1 MTTYRKKL
9 LFTLIMLVM
18 VVLMAVGFLLGHLFK
33 SYYIKTFN
41 ERIQNETF
49 FISTYIKEH
58 GGITSFL
65 EKGKTSKLTPL
76 LESNLTILSADGEIL
91 YDSTS
96 SNELLESHVDVFKK
110 ITLETKKDKRE
121 GYEVVAGDSDLHYY
135 WNAVE
140 SEGQVEGFVV
150 HSNEIEAIHQVNRQ
164 MWSILIVCLGAALI
178 IILMLASKITSYY
191 TRPIEEATMAA
202 IELAKGNYRTRKFEQ
217 HSDETGMLTTSLN
230 KLARNLLE
238 TETAREMNQDRLET
252 LVENIGS
259 GVLLIDSKGYTTLIN
274 REFKKIFEVDSQ
286 TFLSKVYYSV
296 IKDQEVIALIEEIF
310 RTEKTIKRQV
320 KLPLSLERKHFEIY
334 GAPIIGD
341 YYDEWKGILLIFH
354 DITELKRLEKMRKD
368 FVANVSHELR
378 TPITSIKGFSE
389 TLLDG
394 AWKDEKTLKHF
405 LSIILKESDRLQE
418 LIQELLNL
426 SKMEQQEFVL
436 KTDTIDIVI
445 ILKEIQEMLIGKLHK
460 KDISLEIQVPT
471 HSVFIEGE
479 SDRIKQVFI
488 NLITNAVAYTPNG
501 GVVTAVVTENEHTV
515 DIIIRDNGIGIDEKE
530 LPRIFERFYRIDKAR
545 SRDSGGT
552 GIGLAIVK
560 HIVEVHK
567 GKIKVES
574 TPGSGTTFTVT
585 LNKKLNGHV

>member
-9 LFTLIMLVM
+9 LYTLIMLVM
-18 VVLMAVGFLLGHLFK
+18 VVMMAVGFLLGHLFK

-49 FISTYIKEH
+49 FISTYIQEH

-65 EKGKTSKLTPL
+65 EEGKTAKLTPL
-76 LESNLTILSADGEIL
+76 LDSNLTILSESGEIL

-96 SNELLESHVDVFKK
+96 SNELHKNHANILRKIILEKGLK
-110 ITLETKKDKRE
+110 QEE
-121 GYEVVAGDSDLHYY
+121 GYEVIEGESDLHYY
-135 WNAVE
+135 WKTVE
-140 SEGQVEGFVV
+140 KDGEIEGFVV
-150 HSNEIEAIHQVNRQ
+150 HSNEIEAIHQVNKQ
-164 MWSILIVCLGAALI
+164 MWQILIICLGVALI

-202 IELAKGNYRTRKFEQ
+202 IELAKGNYRTRTFEQ

-230 KLARNLLE
+230 ILARNLQE

-274 REFKKIFEVDSQ
+274 REFKKSFGVNSA
-286 TFLSKVYYSV
+286 TFLFQVFYSV
-296 IKDQEVIALIEEIF
+296 IKDKEVISIIEEIF

-320 KLPLSLERKHFEIY
+320 KIPLAIERKHFEIY
-334 GAPIIGD
+334 GAPIIGTH
-341 YYDEWKGILLIFH
+341 DEWKGILLIFH
-354 DITELKRLEKMRKD
+354 DITELKRLEQMRKD

-394 AWKDEKTLKHF
+394 ALKDEKTLKHF

-436 KTDTIDIVI
+436 KTGDVDITNV
-445 ILKEIQEMLIGKLHK
+445 LGDIQEMLIGKLK
-460 KDISLEIQVPT
+460 EKEVSLEIKASSEP
-471 HSVFIEGE
+471 VFIEGE
-479 SDRIKQVFI
+479 SDRIKRVFI
-488 NLITNAVAYTPNG
+488 NLITNALTYTPNG
-501 GVVTAVVTENEHTV
+501 GWVTVNVTENEQTV
-515 DIIIRDNGIGIDEKE
+515 DIVVQDSGIGIEEKE

-560 HIVEVHK
+560 HIIEVHK

-585 LNKKLNGHV
+585 LNKSLKGKV

>member
-9 LFTLIMLVM
+9 LYTLIMLVM
-18 VVLMAVGFLLGHLFK
+18 VVMMAVGFLLGHLFK

-49 FISTYIKEH
+49 FISTYIQEH

-65 EKGKTSKLTPL
+65 EEGKTAKLTPL
-76 LESNLTILSADGEIL
+76 LDSNLTILSASGEIL

-96 SNELLESHVDVFKK
+96 SNELHKNHANILRKIILEKGLK
-110 ITLETKKDKRE
+110 QEE
-121 GYEVVAGDSDLHYY
+121 GYEVIEGESDLHYY
-135 WNAVE
+135 WKTIE
-140 SEGQVEGFVV
+140 KDGEIEGFVV
-150 HSNEIEAIHQVNRQ
+150 HSNEIEAIHQVNKQ
-164 MWSILIVCLGAALI
+164 MWQILIICLGVALI

-202 IELAKGNYRTRKFEQ
+202 IELAKGNYRTRTFEQ

-230 KLARNLLE
+230 ILARNLQE

-274 REFKKIFEVDSQ
+274 REFKKSFGVNSA
-286 TFLSKVYYSV
+286 TFLFQVFYSV
-296 IKDQEVIALIEEIF
+296 IKDKEVISIIEEIF

-320 KLPLSLERKHFEIY
+320 KIPLAIERKHFEIY
-334 GAPIIGD
+334 GAPIIGTH
-341 YYDEWKGILLIFH
+341 DEWKGILLIFH
-354 DITELKRLEKMRKD
+354 DITELKRLEQMRKD

-394 AWKDEKTLKHF
+394 ALKDEKTLKHF

-436 KTDTIDIVI
+436 KTGVVDITNV
-445 ILKEIQEMLIGKLHK
+445 LGDIQEMLIGKLK
-460 KDISLEIQVPT
+460 EKEVSLEIKASSKP
-471 HSVFIEGE
+471 VFIEGE

-488 NLITNAVAYTPNG
+488 NLITNALTYTPNG
-501 GVVTAVVTENEHTV
+501 GWVTVNVTENEQTV
-515 DIIIRDNGIGIDEKE
+515 DIIVQDSGIGIEEKE

-560 HIVEVHK
+560 HIIEVHK

-585 LNKKLNGHV
+585 LNKSLKGKV

>member
-9 LFTLIMLVM
+9 LFTLITLVM

-49 FISTYIKEH
+49 FISTYIQEH
-58 GGITSFL
+58 GGIVSFL
-65 EKGKTSKLTPL
+65 EKGKTAKLTPL
-76 LESNLTILSADGEIL
+76 LDSNLTILATNGDIL

-96 SNELLESHVDVFKK
+96 SNEILKNHANVLRK
-110 ITLETKKDKRE
+110 ITLEKGRKHGE
-121 GYEVVAGDSDLHYY
+121 GYEVVEGDSDLHYY
-135 WNAVE
+135 WKTVE
-140 SEGQVEGFVV
+140 KDGEIEGFVV
-150 HSNEIEAIHQVNRQ
+150 HSNEIEAIHQVNKQ
-164 MWSILIVCLGAALI
+164 MWQILIICLGVALI

-191 TRPIEEATMAA
+191 TRPIEQATMTA
-202 IELAKGNYRTRKFEQ
+202 IELAKGNYGTRTLEL

-230 KLARNLLE
+230 ILARNLQE
-238 TETAREMNQDRLET
+238 TEIAREMNQDRLET

-259 GVLLIDSKGYTTLIN
+259 GVLLIDSKGYTTVIN
-274 REFKKIFEVDSQ
+274 REFKKSFRVDAAS
-286 TFLSKVYYSV
+286 FLFQEYYSV
-296 IKDQEVIALIEEIF
+296 IKDQEVISIIEEIF

-320 KLPLSLERKHFEIY
+320 KIPLSIERKHFEIY
-334 GAPIIGD
+334 GAPIIGNH
-341 YYDEWKGILLIFH
+341 DEWKGILLIFH
-354 DITELKRLEKMRKD
+354 DITELKRLEQMRKD

-394 AWKDEKTLKHF
+394 ALKDEKTLKHF

-436 KTDTIDIVI
+436 KAGVVDITKV
-445 ILKEIQEMLIGKLHK
+445 LGEIQEMLMGKLK
-460 KDISLEIQVPT
+460 EKEVSLKIIASQDP
-471 HSVFIEGE
+471 VFIEGE

-488 NLITNAVAYTPNG
+488 NLITNALTYTPNEG
-501 GVVTAVVTENEHTV
+501 SVTVNVIENEQTV
-515 DIIIRDNGIGIDEKE
+515 DIVVQDSGIGIEEKE

-560 HIVEVHK
+560 HIIEVHK

-574 TPGSGTTFTVT
+574 KPGKGTTFTVT
-585 LNKKLNGHV
+585 LNKSLKGKM

>member
-9 LFTLIMLVM
+9 LYTLIMLVM
-18 VVLMAVGFLLGHLFK
+18 VVMMAVGFLLGHLFK

-41 ERIQNETF
+41 DRIQNETF
-49 FISTYIKEH
+49 FISTYIQEH
-58 GGITSFL
+58 GGISSFL
-65 EKGKTSKLTPL
+65 ENGKTAKLTPL
-76 LESNLTILSADGEIL
+76 LDSNLTILSAGGEIL

-96 SNELLESHVDVFKK
+96 SNELHKNHANVLRKIILEKGLK
-110 ITLETKKDKRE
+110 QEE
-121 GYEVVAGDSDLHYY
+121 GYEVIKGESDLHYY
-135 WNAVE
+135 WKTVE
-140 SEGQVEGFVV
+140 KDGEIEGFVV
-150 HSNEIEAIHQVNRQ
+150 HSNEIDAIHQVNRQ
-164 MWSILIVCLGAALI
+164 MWQILIICLGVALI
-178 IILMLASKITSYY
+178 IILILASKITSYY

-202 IELAKGNYRTRKFEQ
+202 IELAKGNYRTRTFEQ

-230 KLARNLLE
+230 ILARNLQE

-274 REFKKIFEVDSQ
+274 REFKKSFGVNSA
-286 TFLSKVYYSV
+286 TFLFQLFYSV
-296 IKDQEVIALIEEIF
+296 IKDQEVISIIEEIF

-320 KLPLSLERKHFEIY
+320 KIPLALERKHFEIY
-334 GAPIIGD
+334 GAPIIGNH
-341 YYDEWKGILLIFH
+341 DEWQGILLIFH
-354 DITELKRLEKMRKD
+354 DITELKRLEQMRKD

-394 AWKDEKTLKHF
+394 AFKDEETLKHF

-436 KTDTIDIVI
+436 KAGVVDITKV
-445 ILKEIQEMLIGKLHK
+445 LSEIQEMLIGKVMEK
-460 KDISLEIQVPT
+460 EVSLEIKASED
-471 HSVFIEGE
+471 SVFIEGE

-488 NLITNAVAYTPNG
+488 NLITNALTYTPNG
-501 GVVTAVVTENEHTV
+501 GSVTVKVTENEQTV
-515 DIIIRDNGIGIDEKE
+515 DIAVQDSGIGIEEKE

-560 HIVEVHK
+560 HIIEVHK
-567 GKIKVES
+567 GKINVES
-574 TPGSGTTFTVT
+574 TPGKGTTFTVT
-585 LNKKLNGHV
+585 LNKSLKGKV

>member
-9 LFTLIMLVM
+9 LFTLIALVM
-18 VVLMAVGFLLGHLFK
+18 VVLMAVGLLLGHLFK

-58 GGITSFL
+58 GGIISFL

-96 SNELLESHVDVFKK
+96 SNELRESHAGVLKK
-110 ITLETKKDKRE
+110 ITLENGKAQRE
-121 GYEVVAGDSDLHYY
+121 GYEVVDGESDLHYY
-135 WNAVE
+135 WSAIE
-140 SEGQVEGFVV
+140 KDGQIEGFVV
-150 HSNEIEAIHQVNRQ
+150 HSNEIEAIKQVNRQ
-164 MWSILIVCLGAALI
+164 MWSILVVCLGAALI

-217 HSDETGMLTTSLN
+217 HSDETGMLTSSLN
-230 KLARNLLE
+230 KLARNLQE
-238 TETAREMNQDRLET
+238 TEMAREMNQDRLET
-252 LVENIGS
+252 LVENMGS

-274 REFKKIFEVDSQ
+274 REFKKTFDVDSHS
-286 TFLSKVYYSV
+286 FLYKDYYSV
-296 IKDQEVIALIEEIF
+296 IKDEEVIALIEEIF

-320 KLPLSLERKHFEIY
+320 KIPLPLKRKHFEIY

-341 YYDEWKGILLIFH
+341 YDEWKGILLIYH
-354 DITELKRLEKMRKD
+354 DITELKRLEQMRKD

-394 AWKDEKTLKHF
+394 AWKDEETLKRF
-405 LSIILKESDRLQE
+405 LTIILNESDRLQE
-418 LIQELLNL
+418 LIQALLNL

-436 KTDTIDIVI
+436 KADKVDITN
-445 ILKEIQEMLIGKLHK
+445 ILKEIQDMLIGKLRTK
-460 KDISLEIQVPT
+460 EISLEIQVPET
-471 HSVFIEGE
+471 SVFIEGE

-488 NLITNAVAYTPNG
+488 NLITNALAYTPNG
-501 GVVTAVVTENEHTV
+501 GLVTAIVRENEKTV
-515 DIIIRDNGIGIDEKE
+515 DIIVQDNGIGIEEKE

-567 GKIKVES
+567 GKINVES
-574 TPGSGTTFTVT
+574 KLGTGTTFTVT
-585 LNKKLNGHV
+585 FNKKLKR

>member
-9 LFTLIMLVM
+9 LYTLIMLVM
-18 VVLMAVGFLLGHLFK
+18 VVMMAVGFLLGHLFK

-49 FISTYIKEH
+49 FISTYIQEH

-65 EKGKTSKLTPL
+65 EEGKTAKLTPL
-76 LESNLTILSADGEIL
+76 LDSNLTILSASGEIL

-96 SNELLESHVDVFKK
+96 SNELHKNHANILRKIILEKGLK
-110 ITLETKKDKRE
+110 QEE
-121 GYEVVAGDSDLHYY
+121 GYEVIEGESDLHYY
-135 WNAVE
+135 WKTVE
-140 SEGQVEGFVV
+140 KDGEIEGFVV
-150 HSNEIEAIHQVNRQ
+150 HSNEIEAIHQVNKQ
-164 MWSILIVCLGAALI
+164 MWQILIICLGVALI

-202 IELAKGNYRTRKFEQ
+202 IELAKGNYRTRTFEQ

-230 KLARNLLE
+230 ILARNLQE

-274 REFKKIFEVDSQ
+274 REFKKSFGVNSA
-286 TFLSKVYYSV
+286 TFLFQVFYSV
-296 IKDQEVIALIEEIF
+296 IKDKEVISIIEEIF

-320 KLPLSLERKHFEIY
+320 KIPLAIERKHFEIY
-334 GAPIIGD
+334 GAPIIGTH
-341 YYDEWKGILLIFH
+341 DEWKGILLIFH
-354 DITELKRLEKMRKD
+354 DITELKRLEQMRKD

-394 AWKDEKTLKHF
+394 ALKDEKTLKHF

-436 KTDTIDIVI
+436 KTGVVDITNV
-445 ILKEIQEMLIGKLHK
+445 LGDIQEMLIGKLK
-460 KDISLEIQVPT
+460 EKEVSLEIKASSEP
-471 HSVFIEGE
+471 VFIEGE

-488 NLITNAVAYTPNG
+488 NLITNALTYTPNG
-501 GVVTAVVTENEHTV
+501 GWVTVNVTENEQTV
-515 DIIIRDNGIGIDEKE
+515 DIIVQDSGIGIEEKE

-560 HIVEVHK
+560 HIIEVHK

-585 LNKKLNGHV
+585 LNKSLKGKV

>member
-9 LFTLIMLVM
+9 LFTLIALVM
-18 VVLMAVGFLLGHLFK
+18 VVLMAVGLLLGHLFK

-41 ERIQNETF
+41 ERIQNETL

-58 GGITSFL
+58 GGIISFL

-76 LESNLTILSADGEIL
+76 LESNLTMLSADGEIL

-96 SNELLESHVDVFKK
+96 SNELRESHAGVLKK
-110 ITLETKKDKRE
+110 ITLEKGKAQRE
-121 GYEVVAGDSDLHYY
+121 GYEVVDGESDLHYY
-135 WNAVE
+135 WSAIE
-140 SEGQVEGFVV
+140 KDGQIEGFVV
-150 HSNEIEAIHQVNRQ
+150 HSNEIEAIQQVNRQ
-164 MWSILIVCLGAALI
+164 MWSILVVCLGAALI

-217 HSDETGMLTTSLN
+217 HSDETGMLTSSLN
-230 KLARNLLE
+230 KLARNLQD
-238 TETAREMNQDRLET
+238 TEMAREMNQDRLET
-252 LVENIGS
+252 LVENMGS

-274 REFKKIFEVDSQ
+274 REFKKTFDVDSH
-286 TFLSKVYYSV
+286 TFLYKDYYSV
-296 IKDQEVIALIEEIF
+296 IKDEEVIALIEEIF

-320 KLPLSLERKHFEIY
+320 KIPLPLKRNFEIY

-341 YYDEWKGILLIFH
+341 YDEWKGILLIFH
-354 DITELKRLEKMRKD
+354 DITELKRLEQMRKD

-394 AWKDEKTLKHF
+394 AWKDEKTLKRF
-405 LSIILKESDRLQE
+405 LTIILNESDRLQE
-418 LIQELLNL
+418 LIQALLNL

-436 KTDTIDIVI
+436 KADKVDITN
-445 ILKEIQEMLIGKLHK
+445 ILKEIQDMLIGKLRTK
-460 KDISLEIQVPT
+460 EISLEIQVPET
-471 HSVFIEGE
+471 SVFIEGE

-488 NLITNAVAYTPNG
+488 NLITNALAYTPNG
-501 GVVTAVVTENEHTV
+501 GLVTAIVRENEETV
-515 DIIIRDNGIGIDEKE
+515 DIIVQDNGIGIEEKE

-567 GKIKVES
+567 GKINVES
-574 TPGSGTTFTVT
+574 KLGTGTTFTVT
-585 LNKKLNGHV
+585 FNKKLKR

>member
-9 LFTLIMLVM
+9 LYTLIMLVM
-18 VVLMAVGFLLGHLFK
+18 VVMMAVGFLLGHLFK

-49 FISTYIKEH
+49 FISTYIQEH

-65 EKGKTSKLTPL
+65 EEGKTAKLTPL
-76 LESNLTILSADGEIL
+76 LDSNLTILSASGEIL

-96 SNELLESHVDVFKK
+96 SNELHKNHANILRKIILEKGLK
-110 ITLETKKDKRE
+110 QEE
-121 GYEVVAGDSDLHYY
+121 GYEVIEGESDLHYY
-135 WNAVE
+135 WKTVE
-140 SEGQVEGFVV
+140 KDGEIEGFVV
-150 HSNEIEAIHQVNRQ
+150 HSNEIEAIHQVNKQ
-164 MWSILIVCLGAALI
+164 MWQILIICLGVALI

-202 IELAKGNYRTRKFEQ
+202 IELAKGNYRTRTFEQ

-230 KLARNLLE
+230 ILARNLQE

-274 REFKKIFEVDSQ
+274 REFKKSFGVNSA
-286 TFLSKVYYSV
+286 TFLFQVFYSV
-296 IKDQEVIALIEEIF
+296 IKDKEVISIIEEIF

-320 KLPLSLERKHFEIY
+320 KIPLAIERKHFEIY
-334 GAPIIGD
+334 GAPIIGTH
-341 YYDEWKGILLIFH
+341 DEWKGILLIFH
-354 DITELKRLEKMRKD
+354 DITELKRLEQMRKD

-394 AWKDEKTLKHF
+394 ALKDEKTLKHF

-436 KTDTIDIVI
+436 KTGVVDITNV
-445 ILKEIQEMLIGKLHK
+445 LGDIQEMLIGKLK
-460 KDISLEIQVPT
+460 EKEVSLEIKASSEP
-471 HSVFIEGE
+471 VFIEGE

-488 NLITNAVAYTPNG
+488 NLITNALTYTPNG
-501 GVVTAVVTENEHTV
+501 GWVTVNVIENEQTV
-515 DIIIRDNGIGIDEKE
+515 DIIVQDSGIGIEEKE

-560 HIVEVHK
+560 HIIEVHK

-585 LNKKLNGHV
+585 LNKSLKGKV

>member
-9 LFTLIMLVM
+9 LYTLIMLVM
-18 VVLMAVGFLLGHLFK
+18 VVMMAVGFLLGHLFK

-49 FISTYIKEH
+49 FISTYIQEH

-65 EKGKTSKLTPL
+65 EEGKTAKLTPL
-76 LESNLTILSADGEIL
+76 LDSNLTILSASGEIL

-96 SNELLESHVDVFKK
+96 SNELHKNHANILRKIILEKGLK
-110 ITLETKKDKRE
+110 QEE
-121 GYEVVAGDSDLHYY
+121 GYEVIEGESDLHYY
-135 WNAVE
+135 WKTVE
-140 SEGQVEGFVV
+140 KDGEIEGFVV
-150 HSNEIEAIHQVNRQ
+150 HSNEIEAIHQVNKQ
-164 MWSILIVCLGAALI
+164 MWQILIICLGVALI

-202 IELAKGNYRTRKFEQ
+202 IELAKGNYRTRTFEQ

-230 KLARNLLE
+230 ILARNLQE

-274 REFKKIFEVDSQ
+274 REFKKSFGVNSA
-286 TFLSKVYYSV
+286 TFLFQVFYSV
-296 IKDQEVIALIEEIF
+296 IKDQEVISIIEEIF

-320 KLPLSLERKHFEIY
+320 KIPLAIERKHFEIY
-334 GAPIIGD
+334 GAPIIGTH
-341 YYDEWKGILLIFH
+341 DEWKGILLIFH
-354 DITELKRLEKMRKD
+354 DITELKRLEQMRKD

-394 AWKDEKTLKHF
+394 ALKDEKTLKHF

-436 KTDTIDIVI
+436 KTGVVDITNV
-445 ILKEIQEMLIGKLHK
+445 LGDIQEMLIGKLK
-460 KDISLEIQVPT
+460 EKEVSLEIKASSEP
-471 HSVFIEGE
+471 VFIEGE

-488 NLITNAVAYTPNG
+488 NLITNALTYTPNG
-501 GVVTAVVTENEHTV
+501 GWVTVNVTENEQTV
-515 DIIIRDNGIGIDEKE
+515 DIIVQDSGIGIEEKE

-560 HIVEVHK
+560 HIIEVHK

-585 LNKKLNGHV
+585 LNKSLKGKV

>member
-9 LFTLIMLVM
+9 LFTLITLVM

-76 LESNLTILSADGEIL
+76 LESNLTILSTDGEVL
-91 YDSTS
+91 YDSSS
-96 SNELLESHVDVFKK
+96 SNELLDSHAEVLRK
-110 ITLETKKDKRE
+110 ITLEKTGEQRE
-121 GYEVVAGDSDLHYY
+121 GYEVVEGDSDLHYY
-135 WNAVE
+135 WSAVE
-140 SEGQVEGFVV
+140 KDGEIEGFVI
-150 HSNEIEAIHQVNRQ
+150 HSNEIEAIQQVNRQ
-164 MWSILIVCLGAALI
+164 MWSILVICLGAALI

-202 IELAKGNYRTRKFEQ
+202 IDLAKGNYRTRKFEQ
-217 HSDETGMLTTSLN
+217 HSDETGMLTNSLN
-230 KLARNLLE
+230 ILARNLQE
-238 TETAREMNQDRLET
+238 TEMAREMNQDRLET
-252 LVENIGS
+252 LVENMGS

-274 REFKKIFEVDSQ
+274 REFKKTFDVDSH
-286 TFLSKVYYSV
+286 TFLYQDYYSV
-296 IKDQEVIALIEEIF
+296 IKDEEVIALIEEIF

-320 KLPLSLERKHFEIY
+320 KIPLALKRKHFEIY

-341 YYDEWKGILLIFH
+341 YDEWKGILLIFH
-354 DITELKRLEKMRKD
+354 DITELKRLEQMRKD

-405 LSIILKESDRLQE
+405 LSIILNESDRLQE

-436 KTDTIDIVI
+436 KTDKVDMTT
-445 ILKEIQEMLIGKLHK
+445 ILKEIQEMLMGKLRK
-460 KDISLEIQVPT
+460 KEISLEVKVPS
-471 HSVFIEGE
+471 HSVVIEGE

-488 NLITNAVAYTPNG
+488 NLITNALAYTPNG
-501 GVVTAVVTENEHTV
+501 GIVTVTVAEKEQTV
-515 DIIIRDNGIGIDEKE
+515 DVIVQDNGIGIEEKE

-567 GKIKVES
+567 GKINVES
-574 TPGSGTTFTVT
+574 KPGTGTTFIVT
-585 LNKKLNGHV
+585 LNKKLKGNR

>member
-65 EKGKTSKLTPL
+65 EKGKTSRLTPL

-121 GYEVVAGDSDLHYY
+121 GYEVVDGESDLHYY

-140 SEGQVEGFVV
+140 SGGQVEGFVV
-150 HSNEIEAIHQVNRQ
+150 HSNEIEAIRQVNRQ

-286 TFLSKVYYSV
+286 TFLCKVYYSV

-460 KDISLEIQVPT
+460 KEISLEIQVPT

-501 GVVTAVVTENEHTV
+501 GVVTATVTENEHTV

>member
-9 LFTLIMLVM
+9 LYTLIMLVM
-18 VVLMAVGFLLGHLFK
+18 VVMMAVGFLLGHLFK

-49 FISTYIKEH
+49 FISTYIQEH

-65 EKGKTSKLTPL
+65 EEGKTAKLTPL
-76 LESNLTILSADGEIL
+76 LDSNLTILSASGEIL

-96 SNELLESHVDVFKK
+96 SNELHKNHANILRKIILEKGLK
-110 ITLETKKDKRE
+110 QEE
-121 GYEVVAGDSDLHYY
+121 GYEVIEGESDLHYY
-135 WNAVE
+135 WKTIE
-140 SEGQVEGFVV
+140 KDGEIEGFVV
-150 HSNEIEAIHQVNRQ
+150 HSNEIEAIHQVNKQ
-164 MWSILIVCLGAALI
+164 MWQILIICLGVALI

-202 IELAKGNYRTRKFEQ
+202 IELAKGNYRTRTFEQ

-230 KLARNLLE
+230 ILARNLQE

-274 REFKKIFEVDSQ
+274 REFKKSFGVNSA
-286 TFLSKVYYSV
+286 TFLFQVFYSV
-296 IKDQEVIALIEEIF
+296 IKDKEVISIIEEIF

-320 KLPLSLERKHFEIY
+320 KIPLAIERKHFEIY
-334 GAPIIGD
+334 GAPIIGTH
-341 YYDEWKGILLIFH
+341 DEWKGILLIFH
-354 DITELKRLEKMRKD
+354 DITELKRLEQMRKD

-394 AWKDEKTLKHF
+394 ALKDEKTLKHF

-436 KTDTIDIVI
+436 KTGDVDITNV
-445 ILKEIQEMLIGKLHK
+445 LGDIQEMLIGKLK
-460 KDISLEIQVPT
+460 EKEVSLEIKSSSKP
-471 HSVFIEGE
+471 VFIEGE

-488 NLITNAVAYTPNG
+488 NLITNALTYTPNG
-501 GVVTAVVTENEHTV
+501 GWVTVNVTENEQTV
-515 DIIIRDNGIGIDEKE
+515 DIVVQDSGIGIEEKE

-560 HIVEVHK
+560 HIIEVHK

-585 LNKKLNGHV
+585 LNKSLKGKV

>member
-1 MTTYRKKL
+1 MTKYRKKL
-9 LFTLIMLVM
+9 LFTLIALVM
-18 VVLMAVGFLLGHLFK
+18 VVLMAVGLLLGHLFK

-58 GGITSFL
+58 GGIISFL

-76 LESNLTILSADGEIL
+76 LESNLTILSAEGEIL

-96 SNELLESHVDVFKK
+96 SNELRESHADVLRK
-110 ITLETKKDKRE
+110 ITLKKGKDQRE
-121 GYEVVAGDSDLHYY
+121 GYEVVDGESDLHYY
-135 WNAVE
+135 WSAIE
-140 SEGQVEGFVV
+140 KDGEIEGFVV
-150 HSNEIEAIHQVNRQ
+150 HSNEIEAIQQVNRQ
-164 MWSILIVCLGAALI
+164 MWSILVVCLGAALI

-202 IELAKGNYRTRKFEQ
+202 IEMSKGNYRTRKFEQ
-217 HSDETGMLTTSLN
+217 HSDETGMLTSSLN
-230 KLARNLLE
+230 KLARNLQE
-238 TETAREMNQDRLET
+238 TEMAREMNQDRLET
-252 LVENIGS
+252 LVENMGS

-274 REFKKIFEVDSQ
+274 REFKKTFDVDAH
-286 TFLSKVYYSV
+286 TFLYKDYYSV
-296 IKDQEVIALIEEIF
+296 IKNEEVIALIEEIF

-320 KLPLSLERKHFEIY
+320 KIPLSLKRKHFEIY

-341 YYDEWKGILLIFH
+341 YDEWKGILLIYH
-354 DITELKRLEKMRKD
+354 DITELKKLEQMRKD

-405 LSIILKESDRLQE
+405 LSIILNESDRLQE
-418 LIQELLNL
+418 LIQALLNL

-436 KTDTIDIVI
+436 KTDKVDITNL
-445 ILKEIQEMLIGKLHK
+445 LKEIQEMLIGKLQRK
-460 KDISLEIQVPT
+460 KISLEIQVPKT
-471 HSVFIEGE
+471 LVFIEGE

-501 GVVTAVVTENEHTV
+501 GIVSAIVRENEQTV
-515 DIIIRDNGIGIDEKE
+515 DIIIQDNGIGIEEKE

-574 TPGSGTTFTVT
+574 KPGTGTTFTVT
-585 LNKKLNGHV
+585 FNKKLKGEV

>member
-9 LFTLIMLVM
+9 LYTLIMLVM
-18 VVLMAVGFLLGHLFK
+18 VVMMAVGFLLGHLFK

-49 FISTYIKEH
+49 FISTYIQEH

-65 EKGKTSKLTPL
+65 KEGKTAKLTPL
-76 LESNLTILSADGEIL
+76 LDSNLTILSASGEIL

-96 SNELLESHVDVFKK
+96 SNELHKNHANILRKIILEKGLK
-110 ITLETKKDKRE
+110 QEE
-121 GYEVVAGDSDLHYY
+121 GYEVIEGESDLHYY
-135 WNAVE
+135 WKTVE
-140 SEGQVEGFVV
+140 KDGEIEGFVV
-150 HSNEIEAIHQVNRQ
+150 HSNEIEAIHQVNKQ
-164 MWSILIVCLGAALI
+164 MWQILIICLGVALI

-202 IELAKGNYRTRKFEQ
+202 IELAKGNYRTRTFEQ

-230 KLARNLLE
+230 ILARNLQE

-274 REFKKIFEVDSQ
+274 REFKKSFGVNSA
-286 TFLSKVYYSV
+286 TFLFQVFYSV
-296 IKDQEVIALIEEIF
+296 IKDQEVISIIEEIF

-320 KLPLSLERKHFEIY
+320 KIPLAIERKHFEIY
-334 GAPIIGD
+334 GAPIIGTH
-341 YYDEWKGILLIFH
+341 DEWKGILLIFH
-354 DITELKRLEKMRKD
+354 DITELKRLEQMRKD

-394 AWKDEKTLKHF
+394 ALKDEKTLKHF

-436 KTDTIDIVI
+436 KTGVVDITNV
-445 ILKEIQEMLIGKLHK
+445 LGDIQEMLIGKLK
-460 KDISLEIQVPT
+460 EKEVSLEIKASSEP
-471 HSVFIEGE
+471 VFIEGE

-488 NLITNAVAYTPNG
+488 NLITNALTYTPNG
-501 GVVTAVVTENEHTV
+501 GWVTVNVTENEQTV
-515 DIIIRDNGIGIDEKE
+515 DIIVQDSGIGIEEKE

-560 HIVEVHK
+560 HIIEVHK

-585 LNKKLNGHV
+585 LNKSLKGKV

>member
-9 LFTLIMLVM
+9 LYTLIMLVM
-18 VVLMAVGFLLGHLFK
+18 VVMMAVGFLLGHLFK

-49 FISTYIKEH
+49 FISTYIQEH

-65 EKGKTSKLTPL
+65 EEGKTAKLTPL
-76 LESNLTILSADGEIL
+76 LDSNLTILSASGEIL

-96 SNELLESHVDVFKK
+96 SNELHKNHANILRKIILEKGLK
-110 ITLETKKDKRE
+110 QEE
-121 GYEVVAGDSDLHYY
+121 GYEVIEGESALHYY
-135 WNAVE
+135 WKTVE
-140 SEGQVEGFVV
+140 KDGEIEGFVV
-150 HSNEIEAIHQVNRQ
+150 HSNEIEAIHQVNKQ
-164 MWSILIVCLGAALI
+164 MWQILIICLGVALI

-202 IELAKGNYRTRKFEQ
+202 IELAKGNYRTRTFEQ

-230 KLARNLLE
+230 ILARNLQE

-274 REFKKIFEVDSQ
+274 REFKKSFGVNSA
-286 TFLSKVYYSV
+286 TFLFQVFYSV
-296 IKDQEVIALIEEIF
+296 IKDKEVISIIEEIF

-320 KLPLSLERKHFEIY
+320 KIPLAIERKHFEIY
-334 GAPIIGD
+334 GAPIIGTH
-341 YYDEWKGILLIFH
+341 DEWKGILLIFH
-354 DITELKRLEKMRKD
+354 DITELKRLEQMRKD

-394 AWKDEKTLKHF
+394 ALKDEKTLKHF

-436 KTDTIDIVI
+436 KTGVVDITNV
-445 ILKEIQEMLIGKLHK
+445 LGDIQEMLIGKLK
-460 KDISLEIQVPT
+460 EKEVSLEIKASSEP
-471 HSVFIEGE
+471 VFIEGE

-488 NLITNAVAYTPNG
+488 NLITNALTYTPNG
-501 GVVTAVVTENEHTV
+501 GWVTVNVTENEQTV
-515 DIIIRDNGIGIDEKE
+515 DIVVQDSGIGIEEKE

-560 HIVEVHK
+560 HIIEVHK

-585 LNKKLNGHV
+585 LNKSLKGKV

>member
-9 LFTLIMLVM
+9 LYTLIMLVM
-18 VVLMAVGFLLGHLFK
+18 VVMMAVGFLLGHLFK

-49 FISTYIKEH
+49 FISTYIQEH

-65 EKGKTSKLTPL
+65 EEGKTAKLTPL
-76 LESNLTILSADGEIL
+76 LDSNLTILSASGEIL

-96 SNELLESHVDVFKK
+96 SNELHKNHANILRKIILEKGLK
-110 ITLETKKDKRE
+110 QEE
-121 GYEVVAGDSDLHYY
+121 GYEVIEGESDLHYY
-135 WNAVE
+135 WKTIE
-140 SEGQVEGFVV
+140 KDGEIEGFVV
-150 HSNEIEAIHQVNRQ
+150 HSNEIEAIHQVNKQ
-164 MWSILIVCLGAALI
+164 MWQILIICLGVALI

-202 IELAKGNYRTRKFEQ
+202 IELAKGNYRTRTFEQ

-230 KLARNLLE
+230 ILARNLQE

-274 REFKKIFEVDSQ
+274 REFKKSFGVNSA
-286 TFLSKVYYSV
+286 TFLFQVFYSV
-296 IKDQEVIALIEEIF
+296 IKDKEVISIIEEIF

-320 KLPLSLERKHFEIY
+320 KIPLAIERKHFEIY
-334 GAPIIGD
+334 GAPIIGTH
-341 YYDEWKGILLIFH
+341 DEWKGILLIFH
-354 DITELKRLEKMRKD
+354 DITELKRLEQMRKD

-394 AWKDEKTLKHF
+394 ALKDEKTLKHF

-436 KTDTIDIVI
+436 KTGDVDITNV
-445 ILKEIQEMLIGKLHK
+445 LGEIQEMLIGKLK
-460 KDISLEIQVPT
+460 EKEVSLEIKASSEP
-471 HSVFIEGE
+471 VFIEGE

-488 NLITNAVAYTPNG
+488 NLITNALTYTPNG
-501 GVVTAVVTENEHTV
+501 GWVTVNVTENEQTV
-515 DIIIRDNGIGIDEKE
+515 DIVVQDSGIGIEEKE

-560 HIVEVHK
+560 HIIEVHK

-585 LNKKLNGHV
+585 LNKSLKGKV

>member
-9 LFTLIMLVM
+9 LYTLIMLVM
-18 VVLMAVGFLLGHLFK
+18 VVMMAVGFLLGHLFK

-49 FISTYIKEH
+49 FISTYIQEH

-65 EKGKTSKLTPL
+65 EEGKTAKLTPL
-76 LESNLTILSADGEIL
+76 LDSNLTILSASGEIL

-96 SNELLESHVDVFKK
+96 SNELHKNHANILRKIILEKGLK
-110 ITLETKKDKRE
+110 QEE
-121 GYEVVAGDSDLHYY
+121 GYEVIEGESDLHYY
-135 WNAVE
+135 WKTIE
-140 SEGQVEGFVV
+140 KDGEIEGFVV
-150 HSNEIEAIHQVNRQ
+150 HSNEIEAIHQVNKQ
-164 MWSILIVCLGAALI
+164 MWQILIICLGVALI

-202 IELAKGNYRTRKFEQ
+202 IELAKGNYRTRTFEQ

-230 KLARNLLE
+230 ILARNLQE

-274 REFKKIFEVDSQ
+274 REFKKSFGVNSA
-286 TFLSKVYYSV
+286 TFLFQVFYSV
-296 IKDQEVIALIEEIF
+296 IKDKEVISIIEEIF

-320 KLPLSLERKHFEIY
+320 KIPLAIERKHFEIY
-334 GAPIIGD
+334 GAPIIGTH
-341 YYDEWKGILLIFH
+341 DEWKGILLIFH
-354 DITELKRLEKMRKD
+354 DITELKRLEQMRKD

-394 AWKDEKTLKHF
+394 ALKDEKTLKHF

-436 KTDTIDIVI
+436 KTGDVDITNV
-445 ILKEIQEMLIGKLHK
+445 LGDIQEMLIGKLK
-460 KDISLEIQVPT
+460 EKEVSLEIKASSKP
-471 HSVFIEGE
+471 VFIEGE

-488 NLITNAVAYTPNG
+488 NLITNALTYTPNG
-501 GVVTAVVTENEHTV
+501 GWVTVNVTENEQTV
-515 DIIIRDNGIGIDEKE
+515 DIVVQDSGIGIEEKE

-560 HIVEVHK
+560 HIIEVHK

-585 LNKKLNGHV
+585 LNKSLKGKV

>member
-65 EKGKTSKLTPL
+65 EKGKTSRLTPL

-121 GYEVVAGDSDLHYY
+121 GYEVVDGESDLHYY

-140 SEGQVEGFVV
+140 SGGQVEGFVV
-150 HSNEIEAIHQVNRQ
+150 HSNEIEAIRQVNRQ

-286 TFLSKVYYSV
+286 TFLCKVYYSV

-501 GVVTAVVTENEHTV
+501 GVVTAAVTENEQTV

-574 TPGSGTTFTVT
+574 TPGTGTMFTVT

>member
-9 LFTLIMLVM
+9 LFTLIGLVM
-18 VVLMAVGFLLGHLFK
+18 VVLMAVGLLLGHLFK

-58 GGITSFL
+58 GGIISFL

-96 SNELLESHVDVFKK
+96 SNELRESHAGVLKK
-110 ITLETKKDKRE
+110 ITLEKGKAQKE
-121 GYEVVAGDSDLHYY
+121 GYEVVDGESDLHYY
-135 WNAVE
+135 WSAIE
-140 SEGQVEGFVV
+140 KDGQIEGFVV
-150 HSNEIEAIHQVNRQ
+150 HSNEIEAIQQVNRQ
-164 MWSILIVCLGAALI
+164 MWSILVVCLGAALI

-217 HSDETGMLTTSLN
+217 HSDETGMLTSSLN
-230 KLARNLLE
+230 KLARNLQD
-238 TETAREMNQDRLET
+238 TEMAREMNQDRLET
-252 LVENIGS
+252 LVENMGS

-274 REFKKIFEVDSQ
+274 REFKKTFDVDSH
-286 TFLSKVYYSV
+286 TFLYKDYYSV
-296 IKDQEVIALIEEIF
+296 IKDEEVIALIEEIF

-320 KLPLSLERKHFEIY
+320 KIPLPLKRKHFEIY

-341 YYDEWKGILLIFH
+341 YDEWKGILLIFH
-354 DITELKRLEKMRKD
+354 DITELKRLEQMRKD

-394 AWKDEKTLKHF
+394 AWKDEKTLKRF
-405 LSIILKESDRLQE
+405 LTIILNESDRLQE
-418 LIQELLNL
+418 LIQALLNL

-436 KTDTIDIVI
+436 KADKVDITN
-445 ILKEIQEMLIGKLHK
+445 ILKEIQDMLIGKLRK
-460 KDISLEIQVPT
+460 KEISLEIQVPET
-471 HSVFIEGE
+471 SVFIEGE

-488 NLITNAVAYTPNG
+488 NLITNALAYTPNG
-501 GVVTAVVTENEHTV
+501 GLVTAIVRENEETV
-515 DIIIRDNGIGIDEKE
+515 DIIVQDNGIGIEEKE

-567 GKIKVES
+567 GKINVES
-574 TPGSGTTFTVT
+574 KLGTGTTFTVT
-585 LNKKLNGHV
+585 FYKKLKR

>member
-9 LFTLIMLVM
+9 LYTLIMLVM
-18 VVLMAVGFLLGHLFK
+18 VVMMAVGFLLGHLFK

-49 FISTYIKEH
+49 FISTYIQEH

-65 EKGKTSKLTPL
+65 EEGKTAKLTPL
-76 LESNLTILSADGEIL
+76 LDSNLTILSASGEIL

-96 SNELLESHVDVFKK
+96 SNELHKNHANILRK
-110 ITLETKKDKRE
+110 IILDKGLKQEE
-121 GYEVVAGDSDLHYY
+121 GYEVIEGESDLHYY
-135 WNAVE
+135 WKTVE
-140 SEGQVEGFVV
+140 KDGEIEGFVV
-150 HSNEIEAIHQVNRQ
+150 HSNEIEAIHQVNKQ
-164 MWSILIVCLGAALI
+164 MWQILIICLGVALI
-178 IILMLASKITSYY
+178 IILMLASKITTYY

-202 IELAKGNYRTRKFEQ
+202 IELAKGNYRTRTFEQ

-230 KLARNLLE
+230 ILARNLQE

-274 REFKKIFEVDSQ
+274 REFKKSFGVNSA
-286 TFLSKVYYSV
+286 TFLFQVFYSV
-296 IKDQEVIALIEEIF
+296 IKDKEVISIIEEIF

-320 KLPLSLERKHFEIY
+320 KIPLAIERKHFEIY
-334 GAPIIGD
+334 GAPIIGTH
-341 YYDEWKGILLIFH
+341 DEWKGILLIFH
-354 DITELKRLEKMRKD
+354 DITELKRLEQMRKD

-394 AWKDEKTLKHF
+394 ALKDEKTLKHF

-436 KTDTIDIVI
+436 KTGVVDITNV
-445 ILKEIQEMLIGKLHK
+445 LGDIQEMLIGKLK
-460 KDISLEIQVPT
+460 EKEVSLEIKASSEP
-471 HSVFIEGE
+471 VFIEGE

-488 NLITNAVAYTPNG
+488 NLITNALTYTPNG
-501 GVVTAVVTENEHTV
+501 GWVTVNVIENEQTV
-515 DIIIRDNGIGIDEKE
+515 DIIVQDSGIGIEEKE

-560 HIVEVHK
+560 HIIEVHK

-585 LNKKLNGHV
+585 LNKSLKGKV

>member
-9 LFTLIMLVM
+9 LFTLITLVM

-49 FISTYIKEH
+49 FISTYIQEH
-58 GGITSFL
+58 GGIVSFL
-65 EKGKTSKLTPL
+65 ETGKTAKLTPL
-76 LESNLTILSADGEIL
+76 LDSNLTILATNGDIL

-96 SNELLESHVDVFKK
+96 SNEILKNHANVLRK
-110 ITLETKKDKRE
+110 ITLEKGLKHGE
-121 GYEVVAGDSDLHYY
+121 GYEVVEGDSDLHYY
-135 WNAVE
+135 WKTVE
-140 SEGQVEGFVV
+140 KDGEIEGFVV
-150 HSNEIEAIHQVNRQ
+150 HSNEIEAIHQVNKQ
-164 MWSILIVCLGAALI
+164 MWQILIICLGVALI

-191 TRPIEEATMAA
+191 TRPIEQATMTA
-202 IELAKGNYRTRKFEQ
+202 IELAKGNYGTRTLEL

-230 KLARNLLE
+230 ILARNLQE
-238 TETAREMNQDRLET
+238 TEIAREMNQDRLET

-259 GVLLIDSKGYTTLIN
+259 GVLLIDSKGYTTVIN
-274 REFKKIFEVDSQ
+274 REFKKSFRVDAAS
-286 TFLSKVYYSV
+286 FLFQEYYSV
-296 IKDQEVIALIEEIF
+296 IKDQEVISIIEEIF

-320 KLPLSLERKHFEIY
+320 KIPLSIERKHFEIY
-334 GAPIIGD
+334 GAPIIGNH
-341 YYDEWKGILLIFH
+341 DEWKGILLIFH
-354 DITELKRLEKMRKD
+354 DITELKRLEQMRKD

-394 AWKDEKTLKHF
+394 ALKDEKTLKHF

-436 KTDTIDIVI
+436 KAGVVDITKV
-445 ILKEIQEMLIGKLHK
+445 LREIQEMLMGKLK
-460 KDISLEIQVPT
+460 EKEVSLKIIASQDP
-471 HSVFIEGE
+471 VFIEGE

-488 NLITNAVAYTPNG
+488 NLITNALTYTPNEG
-501 GVVTAVVTENEHTV
+501 SVTVNVIENEQTV
-515 DIIIRDNGIGIDEKE
+515 DIVVQDNGIGIEEKE

-560 HIVEVHK
+560 HIIEVHK

-574 TPGSGTTFTVT
+574 KPGKGTTFTVT
-585 LNKKLNGHV
+585 LNKSLKGKM

>member
-9 LFTLIMLVM
+9 LYTLIMLVM
-18 VVLMAVGFLLGHLFK
+18 VVMMAVGFLLGHLFK

-49 FISTYIKEH
+49 FISTYIQEH

-65 EKGKTSKLTPL
+65 EEGKTAKLTPL
-76 LESNLTILSADGEIL
+76 LDSNLTILSASGEIL

-96 SNELLESHVDVFKK
+96 SNELHKNHANILRKIILEKGLK
-110 ITLETKKDKRE
+110 QEE
-121 GYEVVAGDSDLHYY
+121 GYEVIEGESDLHYY
-135 WNAVE
+135 WKTIE
-140 SEGQVEGFVV
+140 KDGEIEGFVV
-150 HSNEIEAIHQVNRQ
+150 HSNEIEAIHQVNKQ
-164 MWSILIVCLGAALI
+164 MWQILIICLGVALI

-202 IELAKGNYRTRKFEQ
+202 IELAKGNYRTRTFEQ

-230 KLARNLLE
+230 ILARNLQE

-274 REFKKIFEVDSQ
+274 REFKKSFGVNSA
-286 TFLSKVYYSV
+286 TFLFQVFYSV
-296 IKDQEVIALIEEIF
+296 IKDKEVISIIEEIF

-320 KLPLSLERKHFEIY
+320 KIPLAIERKHFEIY
-334 GAPIIGD
+334 GAPIIGTH
-341 YYDEWKGILLIFH
+341 DEWKGILLIFH
-354 DITELKRLEKMRKD
+354 DITELKRLEQMRKD

-394 AWKDEKTLKHF
+394 ALKDEKTLKHF

-436 KTDTIDIVI
+436 KTGVVDITNV
-445 ILKEIQEMLIGKLHK
+445 LGDIQEMLIGKLK
-460 KDISLEIQVPT
+460 EKEVSLEIKASSIP
-471 HSVFIEGE
+471 VFIEGE

-488 NLITNAVAYTPNG
+488 NLITNALTYTPNG
-501 GVVTAVVTENEHTV
+501 GWVTVNVTENEQTV
-515 DIIIRDNGIGIDEKE
+515 DIIVQDSGIGIEEKE

-560 HIVEVHK
+560 HIIEVHK

-585 LNKKLNGHV
+585 LNKSLKGKV

>member
-9 LFTLIMLVM
+9 LFTLITLVM

-76 LESNLTILSADGEIL
+76 LESNLTILSTDGEVL
-91 YDSTS
+91 YDSSS
-96 SNELLESHVDVFKK
+96 SNELLDSHAEVLRK
-110 ITLETKKDKRE
+110 ITLEKTGEQRE
-121 GYEVVAGDSDLHYY
+121 GYEVVEGDSDLHYY

-140 SEGQVEGFVV
+140 KDGEIEGFVI
-150 HSNEIEAIHQVNRQ
+150 HSNEIEAIQQVNRQ
-164 MWSILIVCLGAALI
+164 MWSILVICLGAALI

-202 IELAKGNYRTRKFEQ
+202 IDLAKGNYRTRKFEQ
-217 HSDETGMLTTSLN
+217 HSDETGMLTNSLN
-230 KLARNLLE
+230 ILARNLQE
-238 TETAREMNQDRLET
+238 TEMAREMNQDRLET
-252 LVENIGS
+252 LVENMGS

-274 REFKKIFEVDSQ
+274 REFKKTFDVDSH
-286 TFLSKVYYSV
+286 TFLYQDYYSV
-296 IKDQEVIALIEEIF
+296 IKDEEVIALIEEIF

-320 KLPLSLERKHFEIY
+320 KIPLALKRKHFEIY

-341 YYDEWKGILLIFH
+341 YDEWKGILLIFH
-354 DITELKRLEKMRKD
+354 DITELKRLEQMRKD

-405 LSIILKESDRLQE
+405 LSIILNESDRLQE

-436 KTDTIDIVI
+436 KTDKVDMTT
-445 ILKEIQEMLIGKLHK
+445 ILKEIQEMLMGKLRK
-460 KDISLEIQVPT
+460 KEISLEVKVPS
-471 HSVFIEGE
+471 HSVVIEGE

-488 NLITNAVAYTPNG
+488 NLITNALAYTPNG
-501 GVVTAVVTENEHTV
+501 GIVTVTVAEKEQTV
-515 DIIIRDNGIGIDEKE
+515 DVIVQDNGIGIEEKE

-567 GKIKVES
+567 GKINVES
-574 TPGSGTTFTVT
+574 KPGTGTTFTVT
-585 LNKKLNGHV
+585 LNKKLKGNR

>member
-9 LFTLIMLVM
+9 LYTLIMLVM
-18 VVLMAVGFLLGHLFK
+18 VVMMAVGFLLGHLFK

-49 FISTYIKEH
+49 FISTYIQEH
-58 GGITSFL
+58 GGITAFL
-65 EKGKTSKLTPL
+65 EEGKTAKLTPL
-76 LESNLTILSADGEIL
+76 LDSNLTILSASGEIL

-96 SNELLESHVDVFKK
+96 SNELHKNHANVLRKIILEKGIK
-110 ITLETKKDKRE
+110 QEE
-121 GYEVVAGDSDLHYY
+121 GYEVVEGESDLHYY
-135 WNAVE
+135 WKTVE
-140 SEGQVEGFVV
+140 KDGEIEGFVV
-150 HSNEIEAIHQVNRQ
+150 HSNEIEAIHQVNKQ
-164 MWSILIVCLGAALI
+164 MWQILIICLGVALI
-178 IILMLASKITSYY
+178 IILMLASKITTYY

-202 IELAKGNYRTRKFEQ
+202 IELAKGNYRTRTFDQ

-230 KLARNLLE
+230 ILARNLQE

-274 REFKKIFEVDSQ
+274 REFKKSFGVNSA
-286 TFLSKVYYSV
+286 TFLFQVFYSV
-296 IKDQEVIALIEEIF
+296 IKDQEVISIIEEIF

-320 KLPLSLERKHFEIY
+320 KIPLALERKHFEIY
-334 GAPIIGD
+334 GAPIIGTH
-341 YYDEWKGILLIFH
+341 DEWKGILLIFH
-354 DITELKRLEKMRKD
+354 DITELKRLEQMRKD

-394 AWKDEKTLKHF
+394 ALKDEKTLKHF

-436 KTDTIDIVI
+436 KAGVVDITNV
-445 ILKEIQEMLIGKLHK
+445 LGEIQEMLIGKLK
-460 KDISLEIQVPT
+460 EKEVTLEIIASSE
-471 HSVFIEGE
+471 SVFVEGE

-488 NLITNAVAYTPNG
+488 NLITNALTYTPNG
-501 GVVTAVVTENEHTV
+501 GWVTVNVTENEQTV
-515 DIIIRDNGIGIDEKE
+515 DIVVQDSGIGIEEKE

-560 HIVEVHK
+560 HIIEVHK

-585 LNKKLNGHV
+585 LNKSLKGKV

>member
-9 LFTLIMLVM
+9 LYTLIMLVM
-18 VVLMAVGFLLGHLFK
+18 VVMMAVGFLLGHLFK

-49 FISTYIKEH
+49 FISTYIQEH

-65 EKGKTSKLTPL
+65 EEGKTAKLTPL
-76 LESNLTILSADGEIL
+76 LDSNLTILSASGEIL

-96 SNELLESHVDVFKK
+96 SNELHKNHANILRKIILEKGLK
-110 ITLETKKDKRE
+110 QEE
-121 GYEVVAGDSDLHYY
+121 GFEVIEGESDLHYY
-135 WNAVE
+135 WKTVE
-140 SEGQVEGFVV
+140 KDGEIEGFVV
-150 HSNEIEAIHQVNRQ
+150 HSNEIEAIHQVNKQ
-164 MWSILIVCLGAALI
+164 MWQILIICLGVALI

-202 IELAKGNYRTRKFEQ
+202 IELAKGNYRTRTFEQ

-230 KLARNLLE
+230 ILARNLQE

-274 REFKKIFEVDSQ
+274 REFKKSFGVNSA
-286 TFLSKVYYSV
+286 TFLFQVFYSV
-296 IKDQEVIALIEEIF
+296 IKDKEVISIIEEIF

-320 KLPLSLERKHFEIY
+320 KIPLAIERKHFEIY
-334 GAPIIGD
+334 GAPIIGTH
-341 YYDEWKGILLIFH
+341 DEWKGILLIFH
-354 DITELKRLEKMRKD
+354 DITELKRLEQMRKD

-394 AWKDEKTLKHF
+394 ALKDEKTLKHF

-436 KTDTIDIVI
+436 KTGVVDITNV
-445 ILKEIQEMLIGKLHK
+445 LGDIQEMLIGKLK
-460 KDISLEIQVPT
+460 EKEVSLEIKASSEP
-471 HSVFIEGE
+471 VFIEGE

-488 NLITNAVAYTPNG
+488 NLITNALTYTPNG
-501 GVVTAVVTENEHTV
+501 GWVTVNVIENEQTV
-515 DIIIRDNGIGIDEKE
+515 DIIVQDSGIGIEEKE

-560 HIVEVHK
+560 HIIEVHK

-585 LNKKLNGHV
+585 LNKSLKGKV

>member
-9 LFTLIMLVM
+9 LYTLIMLVM
-18 VVLMAVGFLLGHLFK
+18 VVMMAVGFLLGHLFK

-49 FISTYIKEH
+49 FISTYIQEH

-65 EKGKTSKLTPL
+65 EEGKTAKLTPL
-76 LESNLTILSADGEIL
+76 LDSNLTILSASGEIL

-96 SNELLESHVDVFKK
+96 SNELHKNHANILRKIILEKGLK
-110 ITLETKKDKRE
+110 QEE
-121 GYEVVAGDSDLHYY
+121 GYEVIEGESDLHYY
-135 WNAVE
+135 WKTVE
-140 SEGQVEGFVV
+140 KDGEIEGFVV
-150 HSNEIEAIHQVNRQ
+150 HSNEIEAIHQVNKQ
-164 MWSILIVCLGAALI
+164 MWQILIICLGVALI

-202 IELAKGNYRTRKFEQ
+202 IELAKGNYRTRTFEQ

-230 KLARNLLE
+230 ILARNLQE

-274 REFKKIFEVDSQ
+274 REFKKSFGVNSA
-286 TFLSKVYYSV
+286 TFLFQVFYSV
-296 IKDQEVIALIEEIF
+296 IKDQEVISIIEEIF

-320 KLPLSLERKHFEIY
+320 KIPLAIERKHFEIY
-334 GAPIIGD
+334 GAPIIGTH
-341 YYDEWKGILLIFH
+341 DEWKGILLIFH
-354 DITELKRLEKMRKD
+354 DITELKRLEQMRKD

-394 AWKDEKTLKHF
+394 ALKDEKTLKHF

-436 KTDTIDIVI
+436 KTGVVDITNV
-445 ILKEIQEMLIGKLHK
+445 LGDIQEMLIGKLK
-460 KDISLEIQVPT
+460 EKEVSLEIKASSEP
-471 HSVFIEGE
+471 VFIEGE

-488 NLITNAVAYTPNG
+488 NLITNALTYTPNG
-501 GVVTAVVTENEHTV
+501 GWVTVNVTENEQTV
-515 DIIIRDNGIGIDEKE
+515 DIVVQDSGIGIEEKE

-560 HIVEVHK
+560 HIIEVHK

-585 LNKKLNGHV
+585 LNKSLKGKV

>member
-9 LFTLIMLVM
+9 LYTLIMLVM
-18 VVLMAVGFLLGHLFK
+18 VVMMAVGFLLGHLFK

-49 FISTYIKEH
+49 FISTYIQEH

-65 EKGKTSKLTPL
+65 EEGKTAKLTPL
-76 LESNLTILSADGEIL
+76 LDSNLTILSASGEIL

-96 SNELLESHVDVFKK
+96 SNELHKNHANILRKIILEKGLK
-110 ITLETKKDKRE
+110 QEE
-121 GYEVVAGDSDLHYY
+121 GYEVIEGESDLHYY
-135 WNAVE
+135 WKTVE
-140 SEGQVEGFVV
+140 KDGEIEGFVV
-150 HSNEIEAIHQVNRQ
+150 HSNEIEAIHQVNKQ
-164 MWSILIVCLGAALI
+164 MWQILIICLGVALI

-202 IELAKGNYRTRKFEQ
+202 IELAKGNYRTRTFEQ

-230 KLARNLLE
+230 ILARNLQE

-274 REFKKIFEVDSQ
+274 REFKKSFGVNSA
-286 TFLSKVYYSV
+286 TFLFQVFYSV
-296 IKDQEVIALIEEIF
+296 IKDQEVISIIEEIF

-320 KLPLSLERKHFEIY
+320 KIPLAIERKHFEIY
-334 GAPIIGD
+334 GAPIIGTH
-341 YYDEWKGILLIFH
+341 DEWKGILLIFH
-354 DITELKRLEKMRKD
+354 DITELKRLEQMRKD

-394 AWKDEKTLKHF
+394 ALKDEKTLKHF

-436 KTDTIDIVI
+436 KTGDVDITNV
-445 ILKEIQEMLIGKLHK
+445 LGDIQEMLIGKLK
-460 KDISLEIQVPT
+460 EKEVSLEIKASSEP
-471 HSVFIEGE
+471 VFIEGE

-488 NLITNAVAYTPNG
+488 NLITNALTYTPNG
-501 GVVTAVVTENEHTV
+501 GWVTVNVTENEQTV
-515 DIIIRDNGIGIDEKE
+515 DIIVQDSGIGIEEKE

-560 HIVEVHK
+560 HIIEVHK

-585 LNKKLNGHV
+585 LNKSLKGKV

>member
-9 LFTLIMLVM
+9 LYTLIMLVM
-18 VVLMAVGFLLGHLFK
+18 VVMISVGFLLGHLFK

-49 FISTYIKEH
+49 FISTYIQEH

-65 EKGKTSKLTPL
+65 EEGKTAKLTPL
-76 LESNLTILSADGEIL
+76 LDSNLTILSASGEIL

-96 SNELLESHVDVFKK
+96 SNELHKNHANILRKIILEKGLK
-110 ITLETKKDKRE
+110 QEE
-121 GYEVVAGDSDLHYY
+121 GYEVIEGESDLHYY
-135 WNAVE
+135 WKTIE
-140 SEGQVEGFVV
+140 KDGEIEGFVV
-150 HSNEIEAIHQVNRQ
+150 HSNEIEAIHQVNKQ
-164 MWSILIVCLGAALI
+164 MWQILIICLGVALI

-202 IELAKGNYRTRKFEQ
+202 IELAKGNYRTRTFEQ

-230 KLARNLLE
+230 ILARNLQE

-274 REFKKIFEVDSQ
+274 REFKKSFGVSSA
-286 TFLSKVYYSV
+286 TFLFQVFYSV
-296 IKDQEVIALIEEIF
+296 IKDKEVISIIEEIF

-320 KLPLSLERKHFEIY
+320 KIPLAIERKHFEIY
-334 GAPIIGD
+334 GAPIIGTH
-341 YYDEWKGILLIFH
+341 DEWKGILLIFH
-354 DITELKRLEKMRKD
+354 DITELKRLEQMRKD

-394 AWKDEKTLKHF
+394 ALKDEKTLKHF

-436 KTDTIDIVI
+436 KTGVVDITNV
-445 ILKEIQEMLIGKLHK
+445 LGDIQEMLIGKLK
-460 KDISLEIQVPT
+460 EKEVSLEIKASSEP
-471 HSVFIEGE
+471 VFIEGE

-488 NLITNAVAYTPNG
+488 NLITNALTYTPNG
-501 GVVTAVVTENEHTV
+501 GWVTVNVTENEQTV
-515 DIIIRDNGIGIDEKE
+515 DIIVQDSGIGIEEKE

-560 HIVEVHK
+560 HIIEVHK

-585 LNKKLNGHV
+585 LNKSLKGKV

>member
-9 LFTLIMLVM
+9 LYTLITLVM

-41 ERIQNETF
+41 DRIQNETF
-49 FISTYIKEH
+49 FISTYIQEH
-58 GGITSFL
+58 GGIESFL
-65 EKGKTSKLTPL
+65 EKGKTAKLTPL
-76 LESNLTILSADGEIL
+76 LDSNLTILSTNGEIL

-96 SNELLESHVDVFKK
+96 SNEIFKGHANVLRK
-110 ITLETKKDKRE
+110 ITLEKGLKHGE
-121 GYEVVAGDSDLHYY
+121 GFEVVEGESDLHYY
-135 WNAVE
+135 WKTVE
-140 SEGQVEGFVV
+140 KDGEIEGFVV
-150 HSNEIEAIHQVNRQ
+150 HSNEIEAINQVNKQ
-164 MWSILIVCLGAALI
+164 MWQILIICLGVALI

-202 IELAKGNYRTRKFEQ
+202 IELAKGNYGTRTFGR

-230 KLARNLLE
+230 ILARNLQE
-238 TETAREMNQDRLET
+238 TEIAREMNQDRLET

-274 REFKKIFEVDSQ
+274 REFKKSFRVNSA
-286 TFLSKVYYSV
+286 TFLFQEYYSV
-296 IKDQEVIALIEEIF
+296 IKDQEVIAIIEEIF

-320 KLPLSLERKHFEIY
+320 KIPLAIERKHFEIY
-334 GAPIIGD
+334 GAPIIGNH
-341 YYDEWKGILLIFH
+341 DEWKGILLIFH
-354 DITELKRLEKMRKD
+354 DITELKRLEQMRKD

-394 AWKDEKTLKHF
+394 ALKDEKTLKHF

-436 KTDTIDIVI
+436 NAGVVDITKV
-445 ILKEIQEMLIGKLHK
+445 LGEIQEMLIGKLK
-460 KDISLEIQVPT
+460 EKEVSLEIKTSPEP
-471 HSVFIEGE
+471 VFIEGE

-488 NLITNAVAYTPNG
+488 NLITNALTYTPNG
-501 GVVTAVVTENEHTV
+501 GRVTV
-515 DIIIRDNGIGIDEKE
+515 DIIENEQTVDIAVQDSGIGIEEKE

-560 HIVEVHK
+560 HIIEVHK
-567 GKIKVES
+567 GKINVES
-574 TPGSGTTFTVT
+574 TPGTGTTFTVT
-585 LNKKLNGHV
+585 LNKSLKGKM

>member
-9 LFTLIMLVM
+9 LYTLIMLVM
-18 VVLMAVGFLLGHLFK
+18 VVMMAVGFLLGHLFK

-49 FISTYIKEH
+49 FISTYIQEH

-65 EKGKTSKLTPL
+65 EEGKTAKLTPL
-76 LESNLTILSADGEIL
+76 LDSNLTILSASGEIL

-96 SNELLESHVDVFKK
+96 SNELHKNHANILRKIILEKGLK
-110 ITLETKKDKRE
+110 QEE
-121 GYEVVAGDSDLHYY
+121 GYEVIEGESDLHYY
-135 WNAVE
+135 WKTVE
-140 SEGQVEGFVV
+140 KDGEIEGFVV
-150 HSNEIEAIHQVNRQ
+150 HSNEIEAIHQVNKQ
-164 MWSILIVCLGAALI
+164 MWQILIICLGVALI

-202 IELAKGNYRTRKFEQ
+202 IDLAKGNYRTRTFEQ

-230 KLARNLLE
+230 ILARNLQE

-274 REFKKIFEVDSQ
+274 REFKKSFGVNSA
-286 TFLSKVYYSV
+286 TFLFQVFYSV
-296 IKDQEVIALIEEIF
+296 IKDQEVISIIEEIF

-320 KLPLSLERKHFEIY
+320 KIPLAIERKHFEIY
-334 GAPIIGD
+334 GAPIIGTH
-341 YYDEWKGILLIFH
+341 DEWKGILLIFH
-354 DITELKRLEKMRKD
+354 DITELKRLEQMRKD

-394 AWKDEKTLKHF
+394 ALKDEKTLKHF

-436 KTDTIDIVI
+436 KTGVVDITNV
-445 ILKEIQEMLIGKLHK
+445 LGDIQEMLIGKLK
-460 KDISLEIQVPT
+460 EKEVSLEIKASSEP
-471 HSVFIEGE
+471 VFIEGE

-488 NLITNAVAYTPNG
+488 NLITNALTYTPNG
-501 GVVTAVVTENEHTV
+501 GWVTVNVTENEQTV
-515 DIIIRDNGIGIDEKE
+515 DIVVQDSGIGIEEKE

-560 HIVEVHK
+560 HIIEVHK

-585 LNKKLNGHV
+585 LNKSLKGEV

>member
-9 LFTLIMLVM
+9 LYTLIMLVM
-18 VVLMAVGFLLGHLFK
+18 VVMMAVGFLLGHLFK

-49 FISTYIKEH
+49 FISTYIQEH

-65 EKGKTSKLTPL
+65 EEGKTAKLTPL
-76 LESNLTILSADGEIL
+76 LDSNLTILSASGEIL

-96 SNELLESHVDVFKK
+96 SNELHKNHANILRKIILEKGLK
-110 ITLETKKDKRE
+110 QEE
-121 GYEVVAGDSDLHYY
+121 GYEVIEGESDLHYY
-135 WNAVE
+135 WKTVE
-140 SEGQVEGFVV
+140 KDGEIEGFVV
-150 HSNEIEAIHQVNRQ
+150 HSNEIEAIHQVNKQ
-164 MWSILIVCLGAALI
+164 MWQILIICLGVALI

-202 IELAKGNYRTRKFEQ
+202 IELAKGNYRTRTFEQ

-230 KLARNLLE
+230 ILARNLQE

-274 REFKKIFEVDSQ
+274 REFKKSFGVNSA
-286 TFLSKVYYSV
+286 TFLFQVFYSV
-296 IKDQEVIALIEEIF
+296 IKDKEVISIIEEIF

-320 KLPLSLERKHFEIY
+320 KIPLAIERKHFEIY
-334 GAPIIGD
+334 GAPIIGTH
-341 YYDEWKGILLIFH
+341 DEWKGILLIFH
-354 DITELKRLEKMRKD
+354 DITELKRLEQMRKD

-394 AWKDEKTLKHF
+394 ALKDEKTLKHF

-436 KTDTIDIVI
+436 KTGVVDITNV
-445 ILKEIQEMLIGKLHK
+445 LGDIQEMLIGKLK
-460 KDISLEIQVPT
+460 EKEVSLEIKASSE
-471 HSVFIEGE
+471 SVFIEGE

-488 NLITNAVAYTPNG
+488 NLITNALTYTPNG
-501 GVVTAVVTENEHTV
+501 GWVTVNVTENEQTV
-515 DIIIRDNGIGIDEKE
+515 DIVVQDSGIGIEEKE

-560 HIVEVHK
+560 HIIEVHK

-585 LNKKLNGHV
+585 LNKSLKGKV

>member
-9 LFTLIMLVM
+9 LYTLIMLVM
-18 VVLMAVGFLLGHLFK
+18 VVMMAVGFLLGHLFK

-49 FISTYIKEH
+49 FISTYIQEH

-65 EKGKTSKLTPL
+65 EEGKTAKLTPL
-76 LESNLTILSADGEIL
+76 LDSNLTILSASGEIL

-96 SNELLESHVDVFKK
+96 SNELHKNHANILRKIILEKGLK
-110 ITLETKKDKRE
+110 QEE
-121 GYEVVAGDSDLHYY
+121 GYEVIEGESDLHYY
-135 WNAVE
+135 WKTVE
-140 SEGQVEGFVV
+140 KDGEIEGFVV
-150 HSNEIEAIHQVNRQ
+150 HSNEIEAIHQVNKQ
-164 MWSILIVCLGAALI
+164 MWQILIICLGVALI

-202 IELAKGNYRTRKFEQ
+202 IELAKGNYRTRTFEQ

-230 KLARNLLE
+230 ILARNLQE

-274 REFKKIFEVDSQ
+274 REFKKSFGVNSA
-286 TFLSKVYYSV
+286 TFLFQVFYSV
-296 IKDQEVIALIEEIF
+296 IKDKEVISIIEEIF

-320 KLPLSLERKHFEIY
+320 KIPLAIERKHFEIY
-334 GAPIIGD
+334 GAPIIGTH
-341 YYDEWKGILLIFH
+341 DEWKGILLIFH
-354 DITELKRLEKMRKD
+354 DITELKRLEQMRKD

-394 AWKDEKTLKHF
+394 ALKDEKTLKHF

-436 KTDTIDIVI
+436 KTGDVDITNV
-445 ILKEIQEMLIGKLHK
+445 LGDIQEMLIGKLK
-460 KDISLEIQVPT
+460 EKEVSLEIKASSEP
-471 HSVFIEGE
+471 VFIEGE

-488 NLITNAVAYTPNG
+488 NLITNALTYTPNG
-501 GVVTAVVTENEHTV
+501 GWVTVNVTENEQTV
-515 DIIIRDNGIGIDEKE
+515 DIVVQDSGIGIEEKE

-560 HIVEVHK
+560 HIIEVHK

-585 LNKKLNGHV
+585 LNKSLKGKV

>member
-9 LFTLIMLVM
+9 LYTLIMLVM
-18 VVLMAVGFLLGHLFK
+18 VVMMAVGFLLGHLFK

-49 FISTYIKEH
+49 FISTYIQEH

-65 EKGKTSKLTPL
+65 EEGKTAKLTPL
-76 LESNLTILSADGEIL
+76 LDSNLTILSASGEIL

-96 SNELLESHVDVFKK
+96 SNELHKNHANILRKIILEKGLK
-110 ITLETKKDKRE
+110 QEE
-121 GYEVVAGDSDLHYY
+121 GYEVIEGESDLHYY
-135 WNAVE
+135 WKTIE
-140 SEGQVEGFVV
+140 KDGEIEGFVV
-150 HSNEIEAIHQVNRQ
+150 HSNEIEAIHQVNKQ
-164 MWSILIVCLGAALI
+164 MWQILIICLGVALI

-202 IELAKGNYRTRKFEQ
+202 IELAKGNYRTRTFEQ

-230 KLARNLLE
+230 ILARNLQE

-274 REFKKIFEVDSQ
+274 REFKKSFGVNSA
-286 TFLSKVYYSV
+286 TFLFQVFYSV
-296 IKDQEVIALIEEIF
+296 IKDKEVISIIEEIF

-320 KLPLSLERKHFEIY
+320 KIPLAIERKHFEIY
-334 GAPIIGD
+334 GAPIIGTH
-341 YYDEWKGILLIFH
+341 DEWKGILLIFH
-354 DITELKRLEKMRKD
+354 DITELKRLEQMRKD

-394 AWKDEKTLKHF
+394 ALKDEKTLKHF

-436 KTDTIDIVI
+436 KTGDVDITNV
-445 ILKEIQEMLIGKLHK
+445 LGDIQEMLIGKLK
-460 KDISLEIQVPT
+460 EKEVSLEIKASSEP
-471 HSVFIEGE
+471 VFIEGE

-488 NLITNAVAYTPNG
+488 NLITNALTYTPNG
-501 GVVTAVVTENEHTV
+501 GWVTVNVTENEQTV
-515 DIIIRDNGIGIDEKE
+515 DIVVQDSGIGIEEKE

-560 HIVEVHK
+560 HIIEVHK

-585 LNKKLNGHV
+585 LNKSLKGKV